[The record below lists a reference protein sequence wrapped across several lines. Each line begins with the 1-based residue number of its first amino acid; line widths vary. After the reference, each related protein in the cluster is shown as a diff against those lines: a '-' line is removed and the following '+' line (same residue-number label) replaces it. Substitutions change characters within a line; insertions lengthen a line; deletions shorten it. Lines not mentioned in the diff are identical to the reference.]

1 MSGGAQD
8 LLPANTFQFM
18 RHLEDLN
25 PQQRAA
31 VTAPSGPVLV
41 LAGPGSGKTRVLAH
55 RIAHLVSQLDVR
67 HDDIMA
73 MTFTNKAAREMADRV
88 ELLLSMVDASRPSLS
103 RGISLGT
110 FHAQCSRLLRRES
123 DRLPVDRDFVIFDE
137 SDQYALIRQTL
148 KEINLDPKQ
157 VRPGKLHGA
166 ISRAKNELIEYEDF
180 PSNTYFD
187 EITRR
192 VYGRYQQLLL
202 QNNALDFDDLLLW
215 VVRLLREHDDLRMK
229 YRMRYPYILVDEFQD
244 TNTAQY
250 VLLRLLVGD
259 EPDLYVVG
267 DPDQSI
273 YRWRGADYRNV
284 YRFQEDYPQARIFL
298 LEQNYRSTQ
307 TILEAATAI
316 IDRNPGRKRKRLFTD
331 RGAGVPI
338 FVNEAYD
345 ENDEAQFVVDT
356 IAELTFRNDAEPG
369 ECAVMY
375 RTNAQSRAL
384 EEAFLKAG
392 LPYRLVGAQ
401 RFYGRREIKDLI
413 AYLRIIN
420 NPADQV
426 ALLRVLNTP
435 PRGIGAK
442 TVEILLQTASH
453 ADLAPAPVL
462 LDLAAGESSEFSA
475 VFAKRP
481 REALAKFGQ
490 MLQVWLSIRTET
502 PLVDLI
508 DRVLQDTGY
517 REHIDDGTEE
527 GQERWANIMELH
539 GSAHDFAEMDL
550 TTFLEHI
557 ALVSDQDTLTD
568 SQNAPT
574 LLTLH
579 TAKGLEF
586 PIVFI
591 IGLDDGVL
599 PHQRSFED
607 PEAMAEER
615 RLFYVGIT
623 RAKDRLFLLRAFRRR
638 QAGVSKLSDPSRFL
652 KDLPIDLVEGSLTTH
667 HTREQA
673 SYQRQ
678 TRWASESTPPAEA
691 RYLVGMRVRHPTFGE
706 GIVTATQI
714 DLGDEEV
721 TVEFE
726 GGDAKH
732 LVASLAGLIILDD

>member
-1 MSGGAQD
+1 
-8 LLPANTFQFM
+8 M
-18 RHLEDLN
+18 RILEDLN
-25 PQQRAA
+25 PQQQSA
-31 VTAPSGPVLV
+31 VNAPTGPVLV
-41 LAGPGSGKTRVLAH
+41 LAGPGSGKTRVLAF
-55 RIAHLVSQLDVR
+55 RIAYLVDKLDVNPGE
-67 HDDIMA
+67 IMA

-88 ELLLSMVDASRPSLS
+88 EHLLSMKDGSQPSSS

-137 SDQYALIRQTL
+137 SDQHTLVRQTL
-148 KEINLDPKQ
+148 KEIDLDPKQ
-157 VRPGKLHGA
+157 VQPGKVHGA
-166 ISRAKNELIEYEDF
+166 ISRAKNELIDFEDF
-180 PSNTYFD
+180 SSSTYFD

-215 VVRLLREHDDLRMK
+215 MVRLLREHEDLRTK
-229 YRMRYPYILVDEFQD
+229 YRHRYPHILVDEFQD

-250 VLLRLLVGD
+250 VLLRQLAGD
-259 EPDLYVVG
+259 VPDLYVVG

-284 YRFQEDYPQARIFL
+284 HRFQEDYPQARIFL
-298 LEQNYRSTQ
+298 LEENYRSTQ

-316 IDRNPGRKRKRLFTD
+316 IDRNPGRKRKNLFSK

-338 FVNEAYD
+338 FINEAYD
-345 ENDEAQFVVDT
+345 ENDEAQFVVES
-356 IAELTFRNDAEPG
+356 IAELTLRGESEPG

-413 AYLRIIN
+413 AYLRLIHN
-420 NPADQV
+420 QADQV
-426 ALLRVLNTP
+426 ALLRILNTP

-442 TVEILLQTASH
+442 TVEILLQTASN
-453 ADLAPAPVL
+453 ADLTPAVVL
-462 LDLAAGESSEFSA
+462 LGLATGGSSEFA
-475 VFAKRP
+475 GVFSHRAGD
-481 REALAKFGQ
+481 ALIRFGK
-490 MLQVWLSIRTET
+490 MLQDWISIRTEI
-502 PLVDLI
+502 PLGSLI
-508 DRVLQDTGY
+508 DRVLEDTCY
-517 REHIDDGTEE
+517 RDHIDDGTED
-527 GQERWANIMELH
+527 GQERWANIMELR
-539 GSAHDFAEMDL
+539 GSAQDFMEMDL
-550 TTFLEHI
+550 TTFLEHV

-586 PIVFI
+586 PVVFI

-638 QAGVSKLSDPSRFL
+638 QAGISKLSDPSRFL
-652 KDLPIDLVEGSLTTH
+652 KDLPPDLMEGSLVTH
-667 HTREQA
+667 LTREQA

-678 TRWASESTPPAEA
+678 TRWDNESTLPVEA
-691 RYLVGMRVRHPTFGE
+691 RYQVGMRVRHPSFGE

-721 TVEFE
+721 TVVFE
-726 GGDAKH
+726 GDETKH
-732 LVASLAGLIILDD
+732 LVASLAGLIILDEPG

>member
-1 MSGGAQD
+1 
-8 LLPANTFQFM
+8 M

-25 PQQRAA
+25 TQQRAA

-55 RIAHLVSQLDVR
+55 RIAHLVSQLNVR
-67 HDDIMA
+67 PDDIMA

-307 TILEAATAI
+307 TILDAATAI
-316 IDRNPGRKRKRLFTD
+316 IDRNPERKRKRLFTD

-356 IAELTFRNDAEPG
+356 IADLTFRSDTEPG

-442 TVEILLQTASH
+442 TVESLLQTASH
-453 ADLAPAPVL
+453 AALTPAPVL
-462 LDLAAGESSEFSA
+462 LDLATGESSEFSGI
-475 VFAKRP
+475 FAKRP
-481 REALAKFGQ
+481 REALTKFGQ
-490 MLQVWLSIRTET
+490 LLQEWLSIRSET
-502 PLVDLI
+502 SLVDLI

-527 GQERWANIMELH
+527 GQERWGNIMELQ
-539 GSAHDFAEMDL
+539 GSAHDLAEMDL

-623 RAKDRLFLLRAFRRR
+623 RTKDRLFLLRAFRRR